1 MITKMTMRNTILTI
15 AMIALTIGMNAQT
28 FVGLGVSTINKQPS
42 LSLDFAFDGYYMGFS
57 SNYATGDGTELNYS
71 SDSTYATDISNVS
84 VLNFGYFI
92 PLSKTISIAPILGYG
107 STSTIFQDPVGFNT
121 YFYGATEVAVN
132 LGVKATYIVDDSV
145 GVMIGIGT
153 FENLQASLV
162 VKL

>member
-1 MITKMTMRNTILTI
+1 MRNTILTI
-15 AMIALTIGMNAQT
+15 AMVALTLGMNAQT
-28 FVGLGVSTINKQPS
+28 FIGVGVSTIKQQTS
-42 LSLDFAFDGYYMGFS
+42 WSIDFAYDGYYMGFS
-57 SNYATGDGTELNYS
+57 SNYATGDGTELNYA
-71 SDSTYATDISNVS
+71 SDSTYATDSSNVS

-121 YFYGATEVAVN
+121 YFYGETKGAVN
-132 LGVKATYIVDDSV
+132 LGVKATYIIDNSV
-145 GVMIGIGT
+145 GFMIGVGT